1 MKDIKNLKLDIGKT
15 KVTNFSG
22 VVLFSNKDESCLRSL
37 DLNFGK
43 IKN

>member
-1 MKDIKNLKLDIGKT
+1 METIQHLKLDIGKT
-15 KVTNFSG
+15 KVTDFSS